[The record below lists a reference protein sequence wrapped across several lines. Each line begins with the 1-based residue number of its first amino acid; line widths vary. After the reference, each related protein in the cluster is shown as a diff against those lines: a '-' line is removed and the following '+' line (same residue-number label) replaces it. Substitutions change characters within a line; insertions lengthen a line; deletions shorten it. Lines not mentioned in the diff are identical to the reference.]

1 MDEYTSEIEKVRS
14 MICIGQTLDRKEW
27 VEKNKG
33 YLEQLLKKQAEL
45 KEKGIVHKNGSM
57 RET

>member
-1 MDEYTSEIEKVRS
+1 
-14 MICIGQTLDRKEW
+14 MICIGQTLNREEW